1 MSKDK
6 SDKIQKHPTGRPSL
20 YNDEIADRICNLLTG
35 GMSLRKICMQDDFPD
50 AATVYRWLDAH
61 TDFCDKYTRAREA
74 ATENMLEEILEIADS
89 TEIDPNDKRVR
100 IDTRKWA
107 MGKLKPKKYGEKQVV
122 DVGNKEGETL
132 KVDGA
137 DPVSIT
143 LRLAEALRM
152 QDKPE

>member
-6 SDKIQKHPTGRPSL
+6 HGQATQPMGRPST
-20 YNDEIADRICNLLTG
+20 YNEEITDRICNLMTG

-50 AATVYRWLDAH
+50 AATVYRWLDKYEE
-61 TDFCDKYTRAREA
+61 FRDKYARAREA
-74 ATENMLEEILEIADS
+74 ATEDMLEEILEIADS

-107 MGKLKPKKYGEKQVV
+107 MGKLKPKKYGERQIV

-132 KVDGA
+132 KVESKED
-137 DPVSIT
+137 
-143 LRLAEALRM
+143 LAAFALRM
-152 QDKPE
+152 AELMRMQEKGK